1 MAWDIEQTKSRLLD
15 AAGHE
20 FATFGFAGARIDR
33 ISVGAGVNRERIYTY
48 FGNKAGLFEAVLLR
62 QLAQGLDEI
71 PLIGDGPEAVVQF
84 AGDYFDS
91 SVASPMLARLTAWE
105 GLERNEPV
113 GANRRTERASVKAAA
128 IEHAIP
134 GLSHRA
140 AQDLLLTIVS
150 LCHGWTAGR
159 NVGLTTTGHPDD
171 NTRRREHILAV
182 VRATVGAIATQ

>member
-1 MAWDIEQTKSRLLD
+1 M
-15 AAGHE
+15 
-20 FATFGFAGARIDR
+20 FGFAGARIDR

-62 QLAQGLDEI
+62 QVAQGLDDV
-71 PLIGDGPEAVVQF
+71 PLIGEGTDAVVRF

-105 GLERNEPV
+105 GLERTEPV
-113 GANRRTERASVKAAA
+113 GASRRTERAAVKAAS
-128 IEHAIP
+128 IEHAVP
-134 GLSHRA
+134 GLSHQA

-159 NVGLTTTGHPDD
+159 NVGFTTTGDPDD
-171 NTRRREHILAV
+171 NDRRRKHILAV
-182 VRATVGAIATQ
+182 VRAAIGATEE